1 MNRVFCTLILI
12 FIHLL
17 STAQQTEER
26 PKIGLALSGGAAK
39 GFAHIGVIKYLE
51 ELGIEVDY
59 VTGTSMGSVI
69 GGLQALGYKS
79 DRMARLAASQDW
91 ELLLSGNI
99 QLKNVAP
106 LEKPFHQKFPFHLA
120 YENGGVTLPRGVI
133 NSQKLD
139 LLIAGIFSPAYKV
152 NNFDSLPIPF
162 RCVAV
167 NLENGSIKSFS
178 EGDLGRSIRA
188 SMAIPGVFTP
198 EEIDGNL
205 YVDGGVIRNFP
216 VQEVI
221 DMGADL
227 VIGVYVGAD
236 LKKKDELNSMFDVI
250 SQSSFM
256 MGSLDS
262 REQTELVNILIT
274 PDVTDVNSFG
284 FDDHERIITLGYE
297 AAKQNKE
304 QLTRLADKLSKYKK
318 KDKTPVLPTPNYLS
332 LSKVEIENMEKPF
345 EDLGK
350 FKFGDFRFGTLS
362 VDRIERGIT
371 RIVGTKL
378 YDKVSYTLDHTGNRL
393 GVNVSAK
400 SRESILFTGSLNAF
414 ASSNTSVIIHTSLY
428 NVLSRPSSLKLTARI
443 SEFIGLQGFYQYR
456 IGQNRNWLINLNG
469 KLDKSETPLY
479 DNGIKLIDY
488 NEFDSDIAL
497 FFGYEPNNTAYIEI
511 GGGLKR
517 RRLVQTN
524 TAFEDLDSYTN
535 TAQFIGLNGS
545 FNSLDR
551 AQFPRRG
558 IELSTQAHFIF
569 GQNVDSQVDGLLPE
583 IILSLPETK
592 DYLRLSVK
600 ALGVWTAFD
609 AVTSETRVSAAFKS
623 NESLLDNFRLGG
635 LNQTR
640 TDGISFIGIEEG
652 QEQFS
657 SFASIR
663 QDIRVHLF
671 GPVYVSGIVNYVTG
685 TKAFRPQVSTSTKE
699 TSLLGYGGGIY
710 IRTPLGPLSA
720 EIGRTRLNSDINSV
734 IGFGFR
740 YVY

>member
-1 MNRVFCTLILI
+1 MQRVIYTLIFTI
-12 FIHLL
+12 IYLL
-17 STAQQTEER
+17 SIAQQTEQR

-59 VTGTSMGSVI
+59 VTGTSMGSII
-69 GGLQALGYKS
+69 GGLAALGYNS
-79 DRMARLAASQDW
+79 DRMKRLASSQDW

-106 LEKPFHQKFPFHLA
+106 LEKPFHQKFPFYLA
-120 YENGGVTLPRGVI
+120 YENGSVTLPRGVI

-152 NNFDSLPIPF
+152 NDFDSLPIPF

-167 NLENGSIKSFS
+167 NLENGNIKSFS
-178 EGDLGRSIRA
+178 KGDLGRSIRA

-216 VQEVI
+216 VQEVL

-236 LKKKDELNSMFDVI
+236 LKKKEELKSMFDVI

-262 REQTELVNILIT
+262 REQTEFVNILIT

-284 FDDHERIITLGYE
+284 FEDHERIIALGYE
-297 AAKQNKE
+297 AAKQNSE
-304 QLTRLADKLSKYKK
+304 QLIRLADKLSNYKK
-318 KDKTPVLPTPNYLS
+318 KERTPVLPVPNYLS
-332 LSKVEIENMEKPF
+332 LSKVEISNMEKPF

-350 FKFGDFRFGTLS
+350 FKFGNFRFGTLS
-362 VDRIERGIT
+362 VDRIDQGIT

-378 YDKVSYTLDHTGNRL
+378 YDKVSYTLDDKGKRL
-393 GVNVSAK
+393 GVNVNAK
-400 SRESILFTGSLNAF
+400 ARESILFTGSLNAF
-414 ASSNTSVIIHTSLY
+414 ASSNTSVILHTSLY

-456 IGQNRNWLINLNG
+456 IGPNRNWLINLNG
-469 KLDKSETPLY
+469 KLDKIETPLF
-479 DNGIKLIDY
+479 DDGIKLIDY
-488 NEFDSDIAL
+488 NEFDSDLGL
-497 FFGYEPNNTAYIEI
+497 FFGYEPNNTAYVEL

-517 RRLVQTN
+517 RKLIQTN
-524 TAFEDLDSYTN
+524 TAFEDLDNYTN

-551 AQFPRRG
+551 AQFPRKG
-558 IELSTQAHFIF
+558 IQLSTQGQFVF
-569 GQNVDSQVDGLLPE
+569 GQNVESQVDGLLPE

-592 DYLRLSVK
+592 NYIRLSLK
-600 ALGVWTAFD
+600 TLGVWTFFD
-609 AVTSETRVSAAFKS
+609 AVTSETRISAAYKS
-623 NESLLDNFRLGG
+623 NESLLDNTRLGG
-635 LNQTR
+635 LNQVR
-640 TDGISFIGIEEG
+640 IDGVSFVGIEEG

-671 GPVYVSGIVNYVTG
+671 GPVYVSGIINYVTG
-685 TKAFRPQVSTSTKE
+685 TKAFRPQESTLANE
-699 TSLLGYGGGIY
+699 TNLLGYGGGIY
-710 IRTPLGPLSA
+710 IKTPLGPLSA
-720 EIGRTRLNSDINSV
+720 EVGTTTGINDINSV
-734 IGFGFR
+734 IGLGFR
-740 YVY
+740 YIY